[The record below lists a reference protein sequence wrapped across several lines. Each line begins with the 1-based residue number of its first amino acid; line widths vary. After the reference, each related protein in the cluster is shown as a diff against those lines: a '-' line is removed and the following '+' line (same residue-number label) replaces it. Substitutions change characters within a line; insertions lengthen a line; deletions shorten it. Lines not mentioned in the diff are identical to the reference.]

1 MIDKLNNSTIL
12 RFLAYL
18 LICFFSKM
26 LRSLLYLFTFV
37 YLFSFA
43 DDQSITIPEDNE
55 NFHIFLLMGQSNME
69 GGSSIDG
76 DMDTTPHPRIWTMNA
91 WDSWVQSTDPITN
104 NKNVAVGPGF
114 AFAKKMVQE
123 NEDISI
129 GLIPL
134 AVGGTPISLW
144 MKGSDFYNATLS
156 AASIGRING
165 VIKGILW
172 HQGEHDS
179 FMVST
184 AVSYAENLRILID
197 DLRIDMRDSN
207 LPFIVGGLV
216 DSPWAN
222 DYSKLTVTVWN
233 RLKDVG
239 TRFYRTGYVK
249 SVGAPYLPDYIHFS
263 TEGQRIMGERYANEY
278 LRIIGHWTEVGKKL
292 LDESAVELE
301 GGWKY
306 HDLLGVY
313 YDANFPII
321 KHAQLGW
328 FLVDVDEAMTI
339 RIDSPLMG
347 KFTILSD
354 DSEKEMYIA
363 RENIDDP
370 EYPVFETI
378 YWVNLLSDSET
389 DNVFYNHTT
398 QVYSKTIE
406 GMPAFDS
413 IEDYYYTAEQQF
425 VLAQQALADL
435 KIAIDSEVKWS
446 EMMELVRKAEEHR
459 QYTLLYSR
467 EAYRYA
473 SENVTDN
480 LKSFWMNQS
489 EHLISEIDSIIISAQ
504 EAFERYTE
512 TLING

>member
-1 MIDKLNNSTIL
+1 MF
-12 RFLAYL
+12 RY
-18 LICFFSKM
+18 
-26 LRSLLYLFTFV
+26 LLYLFTFV

-43 DDQSITIPEDNE
+43 DDSSITIPEDKE

-76 DMDTTPHPRIWTMNA
+76 DMDKTPHPRIWTMNA

-104 NKNVAVGPGF
+104 NKNIAVGPGF

-123 NEDISI
+123 NEDITI

-144 MKGSDFYNATLS
+144 MKGTDFYNATLS
-156 AASIGRING
+156 ALSIGQING

-179 FMVST
+179 FMVNT
-184 AVSYAENLRILID
+184 AISYAENLRVLID
-197 DLRIDMRDSN
+197 DLRIDIGDPN

-216 DSPWAN
+216 DSPMAS

-239 TRFYRTGYVK
+239 THFYQTGYAK
-249 SVGAPYLPDYIHFS
+249 SVGVPYLPDYIHFS
-263 TEGQRIMGERYANEY
+263 TEGQRMMGERYANEY
-278 LRIIGHWTEVGKKL
+278 LRMTGHWTEVGKQL
-292 LDESAVELE
+292 LDETAVELE

-306 HDLLGVY
+306 HELLGVY
-313 YDANFPII
+313 YDANFPIV

-328 FLVDVDEAMTI
+328 FMVDVDDAMTI
-339 RIDSPLMG
+339 RIDSPLIG

-354 DSEKEMYIA
+354 DSDTEESDAEMYIA

-370 EYPVFETI
+370 EYPVFETT
-378 YWVNLLSDSET
+378 YRVNLLSDSGKDE
-389 DNVFYNHTT
+389 VFYNDTT

-406 GMPAFDS
+406 GMPSFDS

-425 VLAQQALADL
+425 EMAQQALADL
-435 KIAIDSEVKWS
+435 KIVIDSEGKWS
-446 EMMELVRKAEEHR
+446 DMMELVRKAEEHR
-459 QYTLLYSR
+459 QYTLLYSS
-467 EAYRYA
+467 EAYWYA
-473 SENVTDN
+473 SENVTGN
-480 LKSFWMNQS
+480 LRSFWMKQS
-489 EHLISEIDSIIISAQ
+489 EHLIAEIDLIIISAQ
-504 EAFERYTE
+504 EAFESYTE
-512 TLING
+512 TLFDG